1 MDRSALTKPI
11 LICLYGFPGSGKSFV
26 ARNLAGSIPSVAHVS
41 TDRIRVEL
49 FRRSRLNSQ
58 QQAAT
63 TRLAMYITNEFL
75 RTGISVV
82 YDANALTA
90 TQRHRLREIAA
101 KHKAGYLLVWL
112 QIDSASAFARA
123 VSRDKRTAEGK
134 YASEQTRVSY
144 DEYLGGME
152 NPKTEDYL
160 ALSGKHSF
168 ASQKSAIISRLH
180 QMGLVDSSVLTEH
193 VIKPGL
199 VNLVPRLTTNP
210 TSFERRDI
218 PL

>member
-1 MDRSALTKPI
+1 MDRATLTKPV
-11 LICLYGFPGSGKSFV
+11 LLCLYGFPGSGKSFV
-26 ARNLAGSIPSVAHVS
+26 ARNIAGSIPSVAHVS

-49 FRRSRLNSQ
+49 FRRSALNDQ
-58 QQAAT
+58 QLAAT
-63 TRLAMYITNEFL
+63 SRLSMYITNEYL

-82 YDANALTA
+82 YDANALTTA
-90 TQRHRLREIAA
+90 NRQRLREIAS
-101 KHKAGYLLVWL
+101 KHKAGYLLIWL

-123 VSRDKRTAEGK
+123 VNRDKRTAEGK
-134 YASEQTRVSY
+134 YASDQSRAGY
-144 DEYLGGME
+144 NKYLSSME
-152 NPKTEDYL
+152 NPKNEDYL

-168 ASQKSAIISRLH
+168 ASQKSAIVSRLY

-199 VNLVPRLTTNP
+199 VNLIPRLTTNP